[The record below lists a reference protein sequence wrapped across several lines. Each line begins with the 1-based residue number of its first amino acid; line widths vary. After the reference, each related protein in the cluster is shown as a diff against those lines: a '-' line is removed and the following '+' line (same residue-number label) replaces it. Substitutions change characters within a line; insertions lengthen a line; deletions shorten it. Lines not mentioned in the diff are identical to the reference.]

1 MPRVTRRPVAEE
13 ENTTM
18 TEQERIEVVERA
30 RLALANAKGV
40 PNPNW
45 DESKHPRGA
54 DGRFGH
60 GVPSSVE
67 KKETTDESTGTKQQ
81 TDPFADMNDAK
92 LEEFDRK
99 WDEARKAYLDAKNK
113 IRAQEKEIVSKYCEK
128 NGLKY
133 HGETI
138 EASIAGLN
146 FGVFDGDKYY
156 SCDLNYA
163 NPKLAER
170 FPAYAKDRGRFK
182 GEVYASKS
190 APTQKITKMLTDKK
204 GLSALMK
211 ELDALD
217 WAGLQKLS
225 DASDKACHD
234 ASEASEHMP
243 IRYVVDDV

>member
-1 MPRVTRRPVAEE
+1 
-13 ENTTM
+13 M
-18 TEQERIEVVERA
+18 TEQERNEVVERA
-30 RLALANAKGV
+30 RLALANANGV

-45 DESKHPRGA
+45 DESKHPRGT

-60 GVPSSVE
+60 GVPSPVE
-67 KKETTDESTGTKQQ
+67 KKETAKEPTEAKQQ
-81 TDPFADMNDAK
+81 TDQFADMDDAK

-99 WDEARKAYLDAKNK
+99 WDEARKAYLDANNK
-113 IRAQEKEIVSKYCEK
+113 ICAQEKEIVAKYCEEK
-128 NGLKY
+128 GLKY
-133 HGETI
+133 HGDTI
-138 EASIAGLN
+138 RASIAGLN

-170 FPAYAKDRGRFK
+170 FPAYAKDRNQFK

-190 APTQKITKMLTDKK
+190 APTQKITDMLTDKK

-211 ELDALD
+211 KLDALD

-225 DASDKACHD
+225 DASDKACND
-234 ASEASEHMP
+234 ASEASKHMP
-243 IRYVVDDV
+243 IRSVWDDV